1 MSQINPGDTAFVLLC
16 AALVAIMTPG
26 LAFFY
31 GGLVRHKN
39 VITIMMQS
47 FASLGVVT
55 LIWVTVGFT
64 LAFGHDV
71 HGVIGG
77 LNYIFLNGVGQAPN
91 PDYGATIPSSP
102 SSSSSSRSRRSRR
115 RSSPAPSPT
124 ACPSAYLV
132 FLVFWSLLVY
142 VPLAHW
148 IWGGGFLQQWGVLDF
163 GGGMVV
169 HGAAGFSAL
178 ASIYVVKKR
187 VFAPGEE
194 ERPSNIPLIAIGL
207 GLLWF
212 GWLGDNPADAL
223 KADGVAAQ
231 AFVNTF
237 IAGGC
242 AMVVWMFT
250 DWVRTGKASMVGSLT
265 GVLAGLVAVTPCAGF
280 VPTWAAVFIALAAG
294 WVCYGAVL
302 LRKKL
307 EWDDSLDVWGIH
319 GVGGL
324 FGSLMVGWFA
334 YGSVNG
340 ARGLM
345 DGNPKQFGLQ
355 AAAVAITLT
364 YTFAVTFAIFKVIDF
379 VGNLSVA
386 AQAQARGLDEEFHGE
401 TGLRVR
407 LSDAARSTVARG
419 RRRAAEG
426 RGSRPAPAPFATG

>member
-1 MSQINPGDTAFVLLC
+1 MSHINPGDTAFVLLC

-64 LAFGHDV
+64 LAFGPSV

-77 LNYIFLNGVGQAPN
+77 LDYLFLNGVGQLPN
-91 PDYGATIPSSP
+91 PEYAPTIPFLAFFVFQLTVAALT
-102 SSSSSSRSRRSRR
+102 
-115 RSSPAPSPT
+115 PALITGAFADRVPFGS
-124 ACPSAYLV
+124 YLI
-132 FLVFWSLLVY
+132 FLAAWSLLVY
-142 VPLAHW
+142 VPIAHW
-148 IWGGGFLQQWGVLDF
+148 IWGHGFLEQWGVLDF

-178 ASIYVVKKR
+178 ASIYVIRKR

-194 ERPSNIPLIAIGL
+194 EKPSNIPLIAIGL

-212 GWLGDNPADAL
+212 GWLGDNPAGAF
-223 KADGVAAQ
+223 AANGVAAQ

-250 DWVRTGKASMVGSLT
+250 DWVRTGKVSMVGSLT

-280 VPTWAAVFIALAAG
+280 VPTWAAVFISLAAG
-294 WVCYGAVL
+294 WICYGAL
-302 LRKKL
+302 LFRKKRQ
-307 EWDDSLDVWGIH
+307 WDDSLDVWGVH
-319 GVGGL
+319 GIGGL

-334 YGSVNG
+334 YSSVNG
-340 ARGLM
+340 ASGLM

-355 AAAVAITLT
+355 LAAVAITLT
-364 YTFAVTFAIFKVIDF
+364 YTFAVTWVIFKVIDF
-379 VGNLSVA
+379 VGSLSVNA
-386 AQAQARGLDEEFHGE
+386 HVQVTGPGRGTPRRDR
-401 TGLRVR
+401 LRVR
-407 LSDAARSTVARG
+407 LTGGGARGAARARG
-419 RRRAAEG
+419 PG
-426 RGSRPAPAPFATG
+426 RPADMKHHRRHRG

>member
-1 MSQINPGDTAFVLLC
+1 MSHINPGDTAFVLIC
-16 AALVAIMTPG
+16 AALVAVMTPG

-47 FASLGVVT
+47 FVSLGVVT

-77 LNYIFLNGVGQAPN
+77 LDYLFLNGVGQAPN
-91 PDYGATIPSSP
+91 AQYAPTVPFLAFFVFQLTVAALTPALITGAFADRVPFGSYLIFL
-102 SSSSSSRSRRSRR
+102 
-115 RSSPAPSPT
+115 
-124 ACPSAYLV
+124 AC
-132 FLVFWSLLVY
+132 WSLLVY
-142 VPLAHW
+142 VPIAHW
-148 IWGGGFLQQWGVLDF
+148 IWGHGFLEQWGVLDF

-178 ASIYVVKKR
+178 ASIFVVRKR

-212 GWLGDNPADAL
+212 GWLGDNPAGAF
-223 KADGVAAQ
+223 AANGVAAQ

-242 AMVVWMFT
+242 AMVVWLFT

-294 WVCYGAVL
+294 WICYGAL
-302 LRKKL
+302 QFRKWRQ
-307 EWDDSLDVWGIH
+307 WDDSLDVWGVH
-319 GVGGL
+319 GIGGL

-334 YGSVNG
+334 FGAVNG
-340 ARGLM
+340 ASGLM
-345 DGNPKQFGLQ
+345 DGNPRQFGLQ
-355 AAAVAITLT
+355 LAAVAITLA
-364 YTFAVTFAIFKVIDF
+364 YTFAVTWVIFKVID
-379 VGNLSVA
+379 VLGHLSVSA
-386 AQAQARGLDEEFHGE
+386 HVQVKGLDEELHGE
-401 TGLRVR
+401 TAYAF
-407 LSDAARSTVARG
+407 D
-419 RRRAAEG
+419 
-426 RGSRPAPAPFATG
+426 

>member
-1 MSQINPGDTAFVLLC
+1 VFQLTV
-16 AALVAIMTPG
+16 AALTPALITG
-26 LAFFY
+26 AFADR
-31 GGLVRHKN
+31 VP
-39 VITIMMQS
+39 
-47 FASLGVVT
+47 
-55 LIWVTVGFT
+55 
-64 LAFGHDV
+64 FG
-71 HGVIGG
+71 
-77 LNYIFLNGVGQAPN
+77 
-91 PDYGATIPSSP
+91 S
-102 SSSSSSRSRRSRR
+102 
-115 RSSPAPSPT
+115 
-124 ACPSAYLV
+124 YLV

-178 ASIYVVKKR
+178 AAIYVVKKR

-212 GWLGDNPADAL
+212 GWLGDNPAGAL

-250 DWVRTGKASMVGSLT
+250 DWVRVGKASMVGSLT

-307 EWDDSLDVWGIH
+307 DWDDSLDVWGIH

-334 YGSVNG
+334 YGAVNG

-345 DGNPKQFGLQ
+345 DGNPGQMGLQ
-355 AAAVAITLT
+355 LAAVGITLT
-364 YTFAVTFAIFKVIDF
+364 YTFVVTYTIFKVID
-379 VGNLSVA
+379 VLGSLRVPA
-386 AQAQARGLDEEFHGE
+386 AVQVKGLDEEFHGE
-401 TGLRVR
+401 TAYVL
-407 LSDAARSTVARG
+407 D
-419 RRRAAEG
+419 
-426 RGSRPAPAPFATG
+426 

>member
-1 MSQINPGDTAFVLLC
+1 MSHINPGDTAFVLIC
-16 AALVAIMTPG
+16 AALVAVMTPG

-47 FASLGVVT
+47 FVSLGVVT

-77 LNYIFLNGVGQAPN
+77 LDYLFLNGVGQAPN
-91 PDYGATIPSSP
+91 AQYAPTVPFLAFFVFQLTVAALTPALITGAFADRVPFGSYI
-102 SSSSSSRSRRSRR
+102 
-115 RSSPAPSPT
+115 
-124 ACPSAYLV
+124 V
-132 FLVFWSLLVY
+132 FLACWSLLVY
-142 VPLAHW
+142 VPIAHW
-148 IWGGGFLQQWGVLDF
+148 IWGHGFLEQWGVLDF

-178 ASIYVVKKR
+178 ASIFVVRKR

-212 GWLGDNPADAL
+212 GWLGDNPAGAF
-223 KADGVAAQ
+223 AANGVAAQ

-242 AMVVWMFT
+242 AMVVWLFT

-294 WVCYGAVL
+294 WICYGAL
-302 LRKKL
+302 QFRKWRQ
-307 EWDDSLDVWGIH
+307 WDDSLDVWGVH
-319 GVGGL
+319 GIGGL

-334 YGSVNG
+334 FGAVNG
-340 ARGLM
+340 ASGLM
-345 DGNPKQFGLQ
+345 DGNPRQFGLQ
-355 AAAVAITLT
+355 LAAVAITLA
-364 YTFAVTFAIFKVIDF
+364 YTFAVTWVIFKVID
-379 VGNLSVA
+379 VLGHLSVSA
-386 AQAQARGLDEEFHGE
+386 HVQVKGLDEELHGE
-401 TGLRVR
+401 TAYAF
-407 LSDAARSTVARG
+407 D
-419 RRRAAEG
+419 
-426 RGSRPAPAPFATG
+426 

>member
-1 MSQINPGDTAFVLLC
+1 MSHINPGDTAFVLLC

-64 LAFGHDV
+64 LAFGPSV

-77 LNYIFLNGVGQAPN
+77 FDYLFLNGVGQLPN
-91 PDYGATIPSSP
+91 PDYAPTIPFLAFFVFQLTVAALT
-102 SSSSSSRSRRSRR
+102 
-115 RSSPAPSPT
+115 PALITGAFADRVPFGS
-124 ACPSAYLV
+124 YLI
-132 FLVFWSLLVY
+132 FLAAWSLLVY
-142 VPLAHW
+142 VPIAHW
-148 IWGGGFLQQWGVLDF
+148 IWGHGFLEQWGVLDF

-178 ASIYVVKKR
+178 ASIYVIRKR

-212 GWLGDNPADAL
+212 GWLGDNPAGAF
-223 KADGVAAQ
+223 AANGVAAQ

-250 DWVRTGKASMVGSLT
+250 DWVRTGKVSMVGSLT

-280 VPTWAAVFIALAAG
+280 VPTWAAVFISLAAG
-294 WVCYGAVL
+294 WICYGAL
-302 LRKKL
+302 LFRKKRQ
-307 EWDDSLDVWGIH
+307 WDDSLDVWGIH

-334 YGSVNG
+334 YSSVNG
-340 ARGLM
+340 ASGLM
-345 DGNPKQFGLQ
+345 EGNPRQFGLQ
-355 AAAVAITLT
+355 LAAVAITLT
-364 YTFAVTFAIFKVIDF
+364 YTFAVTWVIFKVIDF
-379 VGNLSVA
+379 VGSLSVNA
-386 AQAQARGLDEEFHGE
+386 HVQVRGLDEELHGE
-401 TGLRVR
+401 TAYAL
-407 LSDAARSTVARG
+407 D
-419 RRRAAEG
+419 
-426 RGSRPAPAPFATG
+426 

>member
-26 LAFFY
+26 AAFFY
-31 GGLVRHKN
+31 GGLVRRKN

-55 LIWVTVGFT
+55 LVWVTVGFS
-64 LAFGHDV
+64 LAFGHDI

-77 LNYIFLNGVGQAPN
+77 LDYVFLNGVGQAPN
-91 PDYGATIPSSP
+91 PEYGATIPFLAFFVFQLTVAALT
-102 SSSSSSRSRRSRR
+102 
-115 RSSPAPSPT
+115 PALITGAFADRVPFAS
-124 ACPSAYLV
+124 YLV
-132 FLVFWSLLVY
+132 FLVVWSLLVY
-142 VPLAHW
+142 VPIAHW
-148 IWGGGFLQQWGVLDF
+148 IWGGGFLQQWGVVDF

-187 VFAPGEE
+187 VFAPGEK
-194 ERPSNIPLIAIGL
+194 ERPSNIPLVAIGL
-207 GLLWF
+207 SLLWF
-212 GWLGDNPADAL
+212 GWLGDNPAGAL

-250 DWVRTGKASMVGSLT
+250 DWVRTNKVSMVGALT
-265 GVLAGLVAVTPCAGF
+265 GVLAGLVAVTPCAGY
-280 VPTWAAVFIALAAG
+280 VPTWAAVCVALAAG
-294 WVCYGAVL
+294 WICYGAVL
-302 LRKKL
+302 FRKSRD
-307 EWDDSLDVWGIH
+307 WDDSLDVWGVH

-334 YGSVNG
+334 YGYVNG

-364 YTFAVTFAIFKVIDF
+364 YTFVATFAIFKVIDV
-379 VGNLSVA
+379 VGSLRAPADVQVS
-386 AQAQARGLDEEFHGE
+386 GLDQEFHGE
-401 TGLRVR
+401 SAYVL
-407 LSDAARSTVARG
+407 D
-419 RRRAAEG
+419 
-426 RGSRPAPAPFATG
+426 

>member
-1 MSQINPGDTAFVLLC
+1 MSHINPGDTAFVLLC

-64 LAFGHDV
+64 LAFGPSV
-71 HGVIGG
+71 HGIIGG
-77 LNYIFLNGVGQAPN
+77 FDYLFLNGVGQLPN
-91 PDYGATIPSSP
+91 PDYAPTIPFLAFFVFQLTVAALT
-102 SSSSSSRSRRSRR
+102 
-115 RSSPAPSPT
+115 PALITGAFADRVPFGS
-124 ACPSAYLV
+124 YLI
-132 FLVFWSLLVY
+132 FLAAWSLLVY

-148 IWGGGFLQQWGVLDF
+148 IWGHGFLEQWGVLDF

-178 ASIYVVKKR
+178 ASIYVIRKR

-212 GWLGDNPADAL
+212 GWLGDNPAGAF
-223 KADGVAAQ
+223 AANGVAAQ

-250 DWVRTGKASMVGSLT
+250 DWVRTGKVSMVGSLT

-280 VPTWAAVFIALAAG
+280 VPTWAAVFISLAAG
-294 WVCYGAVL
+294 WICYGAL
-302 LRKKL
+302 LFRKKRQ
-307 EWDDSLDVWGIH
+307 WDDSLDVWGIH

-334 YGSVNG
+334 YSSVNG
-340 ARGLM
+340 ASGLM
-345 DGNPKQFGLQ
+345 EGNPRQFGLQ
-355 AAAVAITLT
+355 LAAVAITLT
-364 YTFAVTFAIFKVIDF
+364 YTFAVTWVIFKVIDF
-379 VGNLSVA
+379 VGSLSVNA
-386 AQAQARGLDEEFHGE
+386 HVQVRGLDEELHGE
-401 TGLRVR
+401 TAYAL
-407 LSDAARSTVARG
+407 D
-419 RRRAAEG
+419 
-426 RGSRPAPAPFATG
+426 

>member
-1 MSQINPGDTAFVLLC
+1 MSHINPGDTAFVLLC

-64 LAFGHDV
+64 LAFGPSV

-77 LNYIFLNGVGQAPN
+77 LDYLFLNGVGQLPN
-91 PDYGATIPSSP
+91 PDYAPTIPFLAFFVFQLTVAALT
-102 SSSSSSRSRRSRR
+102 
-115 RSSPAPSPT
+115 PALITGAFADRVPFGS
-124 ACPSAYLV
+124 YLV
-132 FLVFWSLLVY
+132 FLAAWSLLVY
-142 VPLAHW
+142 VPIAHW
-148 IWGGGFLQQWGVLDF
+148 IWGHGFLEQWGVLDF

-178 ASIYVVKKR
+178 ASIYVIRKR

-194 ERPSNIPLIAIGL
+194 EKPSNIPLIAIGL

-212 GWLGDNPADAL
+212 GWLGDNPAGAF
-223 KADGVAAQ
+223 AANGVAAQ

-250 DWVRTGKASMVGSLT
+250 DWVRTGKVSMVGSLT

-280 VPTWAAVFIALAAG
+280 VPTWAAVFISLAAG
-294 WVCYGAVL
+294 WICYGAL
-302 LRKKL
+302 LFRKKRG
-307 EWDDSLDVWGIH
+307 WDDSLDVWGVH

-334 YGSVNG
+334 YSSVNG
-340 ARGLM
+340 ASGLM

-355 AAAVAITLT
+355 LAAVAITLT
-364 YTFAVTFAIFKVIDF
+364 YTFAVTWVIFKVIDF
-379 VGNLSVA
+379 VGSLSVNA
-386 AQAQARGLDEEFHGE
+386 HVQVKGLDEELHGE
-401 TGLRVR
+401 
-407 LSDAARSTVARG
+407 
-419 RRRAAEG
+419 RAYA
-426 RGSRPAPAPFATG
+426 FD

>member
-1 MSQINPGDTAFVLLC
+1 MSHINPGDTAFVLLC

-64 LAFGHDV
+64 LAFGPSV
-71 HGVIGG
+71 HGIIGG
-77 LNYIFLNGVGQAPN
+77 LDYLFLNGVGQAPN
-91 PDYGATIPSSP
+91 PDYAPTIPFLAFFVFQLTVAALT
-102 SSSSSSRSRRSRR
+102 
-115 RSSPAPSPT
+115 PALITGAFADRVPFGS
-124 ACPSAYLV
+124 YLI
-132 FLVFWSLLVY
+132 FLAAWSLLVY
-142 VPLAHW
+142 VPIAHW
-148 IWGGGFLQQWGVLDF
+148 IWGHGFLEQWGVLDF

-178 ASIYVVKKR
+178 ASIYVIRKR

-194 ERPSNIPLIAIGL
+194 EKPSNIPLIAIGL

-212 GWLGDNPADAL
+212 GWLGDNPAGAF
-223 KADGVAAQ
+223 AANGVAAQ

-250 DWVRTGKASMVGSLT
+250 DWVRTGKVSMVGSLT

-280 VPTWAAVFIALAAG
+280 VPTWAAVFISLAAG
-294 WVCYGAVL
+294 WICYGAL
-302 LRKKL
+302 LFRKKRQ
-307 EWDDSLDVWGIH
+307 WDDSLDVWGVH
-319 GVGGL
+319 GIGGL

-334 YGSVNG
+334 YSSVNG
-340 ARGLM
+340 ASGLM

-355 AAAVAITLT
+355 LAAVAITLT
-364 YTFAVTFAIFKVIDF
+364 YAFAVTWVIFKVIDA
-379 VGNLSVA
+379 VGSLSVNA
-386 AQAQARGLDEEFHGE
+386 HVQVRGLDEELHGE
-401 TGLRVR
+401 TAYAF
-407 LSDAARSTVARG
+407 D
-419 RRRAAEG
+419 
-426 RGSRPAPAPFATG
+426 

>member
-1 MSQINPGDTAFVLLC
+1 MSHINPGDIAFVLLC

-64 LAFGHDV
+64 LAFGPSV

-77 LNYIFLNGVGQAPN
+77 LDYLFLNGVGQLPN
-91 PDYGATIPSSP
+91 PEYAPTIPFLAFFVFQLTVAALT
-102 SSSSSSRSRRSRR
+102 R
-115 RSSPAPSPT
+115 RSSPARSPT
-124 ACPSAYLV
+124 ACRSAATSSSWPPGAC
-132 FLVFWSLLVY
+132 WSTSRS
-142 VPLAHW
+142 PIW
-148 IWGGGFLQQWGVLDF
+148 IWGHGFLEQWGVLDF

-178 ASIYVVKKR
+178 ASIYVIRKR

-194 ERPSNIPLIAIGL
+194 EKPSNIPLIAIGL

-212 GWLGDNPADAL
+212 GWLGDNPAGAF
-223 KADGVAAQ
+223 AANGVAAQ
-231 AFVNTF
+231 AFAKTF

-250 DWVRTGKASMVGSLT
+250 DWVRTGKVSMVGSLT

-280 VPTWAAVFIALAAG
+280 VPTWAAVFISLAAG
-294 WVCYGAVL
+294 WICYGAL
-302 LRKKL
+302 LFRKKRQ
-307 EWDDSLDVWGIH
+307 WDDSLDVWGVH
-319 GVGGL
+319 GIGGL

-334 YGSVNG
+334 YSSVNG
-340 ARGLM
+340 ASGLM

-355 AAAVAITLT
+355 LAAVAITLT
-364 YTFAVTFAIFKVIDF
+364 YTFAVTWVIFKVIDF
-379 VGNLSVA
+379 VGSLSVNA
-386 AQAQARGLDEEFHGE
+386 HIQVKGLDEELHGE
-401 TGLRVR
+401 TAYAF
-407 LSDAARSTVARG
+407 D
-419 RRRAAEG
+419 
-426 RGSRPAPAPFATG
+426 

>member
-77 LNYIFLNGVGQAPN
+77 LNYVFLKDVGQAPN
-91 PDYGATIPSSP
+91 PGYGATIPFLAFFVFQLTVAALT
-102 SSSSSSRSRRSRR
+102 
-115 RSSPAPSPT
+115 PALITGAFADRLPFGR
-124 ACPSAYLV
+124 YLV
-132 FLVFWSLLVY
+132 FLAAWSLFVY

-148 IWGGGFLQQWGVLDF
+148 IWGHGFLEQWGVLDF
-163 GGGMVV
+163 GGGIVV

-178 ASIYVVKKR
+178 ASVYVIKKR
-187 VFAPGEE
+187 VFGPGEE

-212 GWLGDNPADAL
+212 GWLGDNPAGAF
-223 KADGVAAQ
+223 AANGVAAQ

-242 AMVVWMFT
+242 AMVVWMLA
-250 DWVRTGKASMVGSLT
+250 DWMRTRKVSMVGSLT

-280 VPTWAAVFIALAAG
+280 VPTWAAVLISLAAG
-294 WVCYGAVL
+294 FVCYGAIL
-302 LRKKL
+302 FRKSRD
-307 EWDDSLDVWGIH
+307 WDDSLDVWGVH
-319 GVGGL
+319 GIGGL
-324 FGSLMVGWFA
+324 FGTLMVGVFA
-334 YGSVNG
+334 FGAVNG
-340 ARGLM
+340 ARGLI
-345 DGNPKQFGLQ
+345 DGNPKQLALQ
-355 AAAVAITLT
+355 LAAVAITLT
-364 YTFAVTFAIFKVIDF
+364 YTFAVTWVIFKVID
-379 VGNLSVA
+379 VA
-386 AQAQARGLDEEFHGE
+386 GKVCAPADVQMSGLDQELHGE
-401 TGLRVR
+401 TAYVF
-407 LSDAARSTVARG
+407 D
-419 RRRAAEG
+419 
-426 RGSRPAPAPFATG
+426 